1 MSVDRSHCGDDNLVL
16 SGWPLLMRETTSQ
29 TCAVV
34 YKYLFYLVGKRNVI
48 RYDGLALTRVS
59 FIKHA
64 DMR

>member
-1 MSVDRSHCGDDNLVL
+1 
-16 SGWPLLMRETTSQ
+16 MRETTSQ